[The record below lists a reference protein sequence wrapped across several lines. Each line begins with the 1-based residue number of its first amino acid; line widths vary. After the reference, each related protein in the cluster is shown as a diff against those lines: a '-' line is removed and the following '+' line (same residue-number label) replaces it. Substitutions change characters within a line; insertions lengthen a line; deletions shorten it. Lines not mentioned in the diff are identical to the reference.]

1 MYAHTHAC
9 SNIFG
14 SLFSCCYRQLTHTHT
29 HKHRFTHTDPHTE
42 VDTDIQEGR
51 VWQGFAFC
59 EENGV
64 ETEMKQWSMENDGSR
79 NEATRDPH
87 YLAAS
92 FVCVCVRAT

>member
-1 MYAHTHAC
+1 MHTRTHAATYLAAC
-9 SNIFG
+9 SLVVID
-14 SLFSCCYRQLTHTHT
+14 SSPTHT